1 MFIERIIVR
10 YKAVAISFAAFFFLT
25 SMVNSEILLPPWPN
39 HLFSYVENEYGA
51 DAANRL
57 HYLQDLILTNQDLSV
72 MEKLKVVNSTLNKLP
87 WIADS
92 KHWKSV
98 DYWATPLQTIT
109 TFGGDC
115 EDIAITKWFVLNHL
129 GIPNDYLRLA
139 VVKFKGD
146 VGDHMVLLYLE
157 NPAAQLQRENV
168 YVLDNLDQ
176 QVRKGSERTD
186 LLASYIIDKDGNMLE
201 IIKEDA
207 NPGKIEDLGRREI
220 RQLEDLKRRIAQ
232 NREEIRNELSRH
244 QEIDGSQGSGGFENV
259 DEYQE
264 SRDGPHFMPLSL

>member
-1 MFIERIIVR
+1 MK
-10 YKAVAISFAAFFFLT
+10 YKGVAIFFAAFFLLAST
-25 SMVNSEILLPPWPN
+25 ANSEILLPPWPN
-39 HLFSYVENEYGA
+39 HLFKYVENEYGA

-72 MEKLKVVNSTLNKLP
+72 MEKLRVVNSTLNKLP

-92 KHWKSV
+92 THWKSA

-129 GIPNDYLRLA
+129 GVPNDRLRLA
-139 VVKFKGD
+139 VVKFKGN
-146 VGDHMVLLYLE
+146 VGDHMVLLYLD
-157 NPAAQLQRENV
+157 NPAAQPQRETV

-176 QVRKGSERTD
+176 QVKKGSERHD

-201 IIKEDA
+201 IIKEEGT
-207 NPGKIEDLGRREI
+207 PGRIEDLGKREI
-220 RQLEDLKRRIAQ
+220 RQLDDLKRRIAQ
-232 NREEIRNELSRH
+232 QRETIRDELLRH
-244 QEIDGSQGSGGFENV
+244 PETDDSQGPGDFQNV
-259 DEYQE
+259 NEYQE
-264 SRDGPHFMPLSL
+264 SSDGPHFMPLSL